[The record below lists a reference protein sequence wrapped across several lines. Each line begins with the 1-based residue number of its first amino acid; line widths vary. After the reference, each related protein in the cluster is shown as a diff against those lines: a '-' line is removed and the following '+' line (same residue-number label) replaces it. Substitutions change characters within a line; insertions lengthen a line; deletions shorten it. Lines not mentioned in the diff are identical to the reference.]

1 MKKQHNYQKR
11 LCKPTEMNLVKRLSG
26 TGLRRPNPDVVP
38 IGVSPMAR
46 FSNKVISVSMGY
58 GEAVNACGFDPHIRW
73 FEPTYPSHKSD
84 LQFSPLA

>member
-11 LCKPTEMNLVKRLSG
+11 LFKPTEMKLVKRLSG

-46 FSNKVISVSMGY
+46 FLLIKGCA
-58 GEAVNACGFDPHIRW
+58 G
-73 FEPTYPSHKSD
+73 
-84 LQFSPLA
+84 